1 MYNQFP
7 NLFLFKEGVMDW
19 KVFGATF
26 TALFIAELGDK
37 TQLAAIS
44 MTGKTGKPVAVF
56 LGAVLAMA
64 LVTLIGVVFGEAL
77 TRVIPV
83 EYLEKGAAGLFV
95 LIGVLMWFEVL

>member
-1 MYNQFP
+1 
-7 NLFLFKEGVMDW
+7 MDW

-56 LGAVLAMA
+56 LGAVLALA

-83 EYLEKGAAGLFV
+83 NYLEKGAAILFV
-95 LIGVLMWFEVL
+95 VIGALMWFEVL